1 MIVTC
6 ASCLTKFYLDDSRI
20 PAKGAKVRC
29 SRCKQVF
36 YVVTPPETKEEIIED
51 FESFAKYH
59 EELIEPGQKD
69 LEFPPSL
76 EEEEKETPTEEE
88 EEEEKEGKEKE
99 EESFLFFDKAPAG
112 KEDQVPSKQSAGEE
126 KAEVDIFKPKRML
139 RRERRGP
146 SLFFSLLV
154 VLVLL
159 IFGVFYLWAELGSGG
174 KLFPYIQYPVKKITE
189 LWSDIWGSEKQGLIV
204 GGLNGY
210 EEKMEEIPLYIIEG
224 KVTNQSRSTKRYVK
238 VKVMIFDQ
246 NRDKMAEKETICGR
260 ILPREELI
268 NLPVAF
274 FRGKMLILPKKEED
288 SRTPAGE
295 TIPFMV
301 IFKDLPSQAKEFQVE
316 ILEAPNL

>member
-6 ASCLTKFYLDDSRI
+6 ASCLTKFYLDDSKI

-36 YVVTPPETKEEIIED
+36 YVVIPPETKEEIIED

-88 EEEEKEGKEKE
+88 KEEEEEREGKE
-99 EESFLFFDKAPAG
+99 EESFLFFEKAPAR
-112 KEDQVPSKQSAGEE
+112 KEEQVPSKQSAGEE

-159 IFGVFYLWAELGSGG
+159 IFGVFYLWTELGSGG

-189 LWSDIWGSEKQGLIV
+189 LWGDIWGSEKQELIV

-210 EEKMEEIPLYIIEG
+210 EEKIEEIPLYIIEG
-224 KVTNQSRSTKRYVK
+224 KVTNPSRSTKRYVK

-260 ILPREELI
+260 ILHREELR
-268 NLPVAF
+268 NLPIAF
-274 FRGKMLILPKKEED
+274 FKGKMLILPKKEED
-288 SRTPAGE
+288 SRAPAGE
-295 TIPFMV
+295 AIPFMV

-316 ILEAPNL
+316 IIEAPNL

>member
-6 ASCLTKFYLDDSRI
+6 ASCLTKFYLDDSKI

-88 EEEEKEGKEKE
+88 EEERKEKE
-99 EESFLFFDKAPAG
+99 EESFLFFEKAPAR
-112 KEDQVPSKQSAGEE
+112 KEEQVPSKQSVEEE

-159 IFGVFYLWAELGSGG
+159 IFGVFYLWTELGSGG

-189 LWSDIWGSEKQGLIV
+189 LWSDIWGSENQGLIV

-210 EEKMEEIPLYIIEG
+210 EEKIEEIPLYIIEG
-224 KVTNQSRSTKRYVK
+224 KVTNQTRSTKRYVK

-260 ILPREELI
+260 ILHREELK
-268 NLPVAF
+268 NLPIVF
-274 FRGKMLILPKKEED
+274 FKGKMLILPKKEED
-288 SRTPAGE
+288 SRAPAGE
-295 TIPFMV
+295 AIPFMV
-301 IFKDLPSQAKEFQVE
+301 VFKDLPSQAKEFQVE

>member
-1 MIVTC
+1 MIITC
-6 ASCLTKFYLDDSRI
+6 ASCLTKFYLDDSKI
-20 PAKGAKVRC
+20 PAKGVKVRC
-29 SRCKQVF
+29 SRCRNIF
-36 YVVTPPETKEEIIED
+36 YVVPPPETKEEVIEG

-59 EELIEPGQKD
+59 EELIEPGKRD
-69 LEFPPSL
+69 LEFPASL
-76 EEEEKETPTEEE
+76 EEEEKGTPTGEEE
-88 EEEEKEGKEKE
+88 RREKE
-99 EESFLFFDKAPAG
+99 EETFLFFEKRPSG
-112 KEDQVPSKQSAGEE
+112 KEKQVPSEDSAGEE
-126 KAEVDIFKPKRML
+126 KAEVNIFKPKRMV

-189 LWSDIWGSEKQGLIV
+189 LWGDIWGSEKEGLTV

-210 EEKMEEIPLYIIEG
+210 EEKIEEIPLYVIEG
-224 KVTNQSRSTKRYVK
+224 KVTNQSRSAKRYVK

-260 ILPREELI
+260 IIHREELKS
-268 NLPVAF
+268 LPIAF
-274 FRGKMLILPKKEED
+274 FKGKMMLLPKKEED
-288 SRTPAGE
+288 SMTPAGE
-295 TIPFMV
+295 AIPFMV

-316 ILEAPNL
+316 IIEAPNL